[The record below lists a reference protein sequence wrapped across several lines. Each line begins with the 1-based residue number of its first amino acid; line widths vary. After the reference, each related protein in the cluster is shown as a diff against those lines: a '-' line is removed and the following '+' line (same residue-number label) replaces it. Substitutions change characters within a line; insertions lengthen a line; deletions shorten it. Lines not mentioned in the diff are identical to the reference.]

1 MRVCCCCVCPF
12 VCFVRCL
19 NAVCF
24 VRWFAVGV
32 CCVVGSFVRVFDDC
46 FVVCCFV
53 LSSVC
58 CFFIVCGF
66 GVVCCFG
73 LLIVLV
79 CQCVGL
85 LLLLLARMIEVCVFA
100 VCVLVCCLL
109 LLCFMLLLVLFV
121 WFSPCC
127 RVFVCVLSLLCLF
140 VCMVWFVCVCCCLCL
155 LLFVCVCYCCVL
167 LVLCVVRLSFNSFV

>member
-1 MRVCCCCVCPF
+1 MFACCLCLVWFVRVCCCCVCPF

-24 VRWFAVGV
+24 VRWFVVGV

-79 CQCVGL
+79 CQCGVL
-85 LLLLLARMIEVCVFA
+85 FSLACSAFV
-100 VCVLVCCLL
+100 
-109 LLCFMLLLVLFV
+109 MLL
-121 WFSPCC
+121 W
-127 RVFVCVLSLLCLF
+127 
-140 VCMVWFVCVCCCLCL
+140 
-155 LLFVCVCYCCVL
+155 LFVCVRYVCLMRDRSVCFVCVVFGVCVVVC
-167 LVLCVVRLSFNSFV
+167 LVYSAVSCLFDCLCVALCVVCVVCCFVLVYWRV